1 MQNTFS
7 DYKEKKGVFTME
19 KSGRQQLNQVIKL
32 LLSTIK
38 QNLGPPTHN
47 ITTVMPPPQMP
58 DLNQVM
64 RNMRHLQTDNHSTK

>member
-1 MQNTFS
+1 
-7 DYKEKKGVFTME
+7 ME

-38 QNLGPPTHN
+38 QNLVPPTHN
-47 ITTVMPPPQMP
+47 ITIVMLPSQMA

-64 RNMRHLQTDNHSTK
+64 RNMRHLQADNHFTKQVL